1 MNPAK
6 PFKCLPLILKPKVA
20 NIRASDNIIPIAESI
35 LAKTK
40 FRSIASDMALF
51 HGRRF
56 RIGWSHSNRLT
67 LLTTSITDLNQT
79 QLTNIGEIATLFSG
93 RDESDT
99 SKSVIKQIK
108 IFSLSANESKMF
120 FRSIENHLQCRF
132 EFSDRNTISDSDCP
146 YYVPTN
152 GIEALQLHHKLA
164 ADNFNEF
171 PLSEFHKI
179 SLNVWS
185 LCVALWG
192 YQEELEDINNDNH
205 IAIMLRR
212 DLFSKW
218 LENTVNDKESMK
230 RTDSEVNYLQH
241 LLELL
246 TGHKVNEACEL
257 AFNNG
262 DLNLSLLLA
271 ESGGSNV
278 VRALVAK
285 QLQSWRETEADKF
298 IDVHRLKAMMLVSGQ
313 STFVWSDP
321 TKGLINIYERL
332 DWMKSLAVNYYIL
345 IKLKLF
351 IIKFLSHSINISD
364 QCLVLVLT
372 NYIYN
377 RHIAQI

>member
-1 MNPAK
+1 M
-6 PFKCLPLILKPKVA
+6 A
-20 NIRASDNIIPIAESI
+20 NIRANDNIIPIFESI
-35 LAKTK
+35 LAKTN
-40 FRSIASDMALF
+40 FRSIASDIALF

-67 LLTTSITDLNQT
+67 LLTTAITDENRK
-79 QLTNIGEIATLFSG
+79 QLTNIGEISTLFNG
-93 RDESDT
+93 RGEMDT

-120 FRSIENHLQCRF
+120 DRSIENHLQCRF
-132 EFSDRNTISDSDCP
+132 DFSDRKTVSDSDCP

-164 ADNFNEF
+164 VENFNKF

-192 YQEELEDINNDNH
+192 YQEELEDISNDDH
-205 IAIMLRR
+205 VAIMLRR

-218 LENTVNDKESMK
+218 LENTVSDKESMK
-230 RTDSEVNYLQH
+230 KIDSEVNYLQH
-241 LLELL
+241 LLDLL
-246 TGHKVNEACEL
+246 TAHKVNEACEL
-257 AFNNG
+257 AFNNS

-271 ESGGSNV
+271 QSGGSIV

-298 IDVHRLKAMMLVSGQ
+298 IDAHRLKAMMLVSGQ
-313 STFVWSDP
+313 STFSS
-321 TKGLINIYERL
+321 TKGLINIYEDL
-332 DWMKSLAVNYYIL
+332 DWTKSLAV
-345 IKLKLF
+345 
-351 IIKFLSHSINISD
+351 S
-364 QCLVLVLT
+364 
-372 NYIYN
+372 
-377 RHIAQI
+377 